1 MLRRV
6 HQKYLGL
13 IFLLSLSLLNGQQK
27 PELKSLQN
35 RIWSTEIME
44 APEHWLNRSIWVLQ
58 QTGQTPPYTVELLK
72 KVDPQSLNN
81 IAKSQYLLLASVPR
95 SLGLESTLPKS
106 IKQNYEKLRLQNIS
120 TEKLQ
125 IIAKDLEPGISDIE
139 SLKKNT
145 HFLKNA
151 LQLIALTT
159 IEGNNLPE
167 DISDPMLQF
176 TDRGIYFFTHW
187 RDSKQDERIL
197 EKFLESLAPFY
208 KKVVMIL
215 NDHQKSGSIP
225 GDYAIIRAELN
236 YLQTFFQFREDLWQK
251 YMSF

>member
-1 MLRRV
+1 MFRRV
-6 HQKYLGL
+6 HQKYFGL

-72 KVDPQSLNN
+72 KVDAQPLSN

-95 SLGLESTLPKS
+95 SLGLGSTLPNS
-106 IKQNYEKLRLQNIS
+106 IKQSYEKLRQQNIS
-120 TEKLQ
+120 TEQLQ
-125 IIAKDLEPGISDIE
+125 IIAKDLEPNISDIE
-139 SLKKNT
+139 SLRKNT
-145 HFLKNA
+145 RFLKNA

-167 DISDPMLQF
+167 DISEPILQF
-176 TDRGIYFFTHW
+176 TDRGIYFFTAW
-187 RDSKQDERIL
+187 RESKQDERIL
-197 EKFLESLAPFY
+197 GKFLESLAPYY
-208 KKVVMIL
+208 KKLEAVL
-215 NDHQKSGSIP
+215 RNHQKGGSIP